1 MNRIQ
6 PEVKLAILED
16 ILAGQDSRIGLA
28 EKYKVHPTTIDR
40 LRSLYDKKK
49 NGTTLRQLAGVDQ
62 TDEHAPVKRG
72 SRGKYA
78 KLIPKWQKLHDEGFS
93 HRQIAKRF
101 KTYAA
106 LVSYHLRKVA
116 KESSPRPAPK
126 VAAAHTNGSKPT
138 IHPDIVVGMIY
149 ADIIAMIEHGADE
162 YSVPVDR
169 LGRGIKEVLE
179 AKGF

>member
-6 PEVKLAILED
+6 PETKLAILED
-16 ILAGQDSRIGLA
+16 IMLGQDSREGLA
-28 EKYKVHPTTIDR
+28 EKHKVNVSTIDR
-40 LRSLYDKKK
+40 LRYLYSHKK
-49 NGTTLRQLAGVDQ
+49 NGTTVRELAGVDQ
-62 TDEHAPVKRG
+62 PDEHAPVKRG

-106 LVSYHLRKVA
+106 LVSYHLRKHA

-126 VAAAHTNGSKPT
+126 IAAHTNGSKPT